1 MPYKIILSYY
11 KSCNMIYNYVYW
23 EIVTNTTFIVPH
35 FMCTLTNF
43 TLLLKKCK
51 KHLDLELR
59 DEVGYLECEI

>member
-43 TLLLKKCK
+43 TFTFKK
-51 KHLDLELR
+51 
-59 DEVGYLECEI
+59 V